1 MDYITKYVVT
11 LRERRVVPD
20 VKPGYMKDL
29 IPETA
34 PTEPEDWE
42 DIFSD
47 FENVIMPGVRSSNPP
62 SHMSFVVTS

>member
-11 LRERRVVPD
+11 LREKRVVPD

-62 SHMSFVVTS
+62 LHKSFAVTR